1 LIVRGWAAMTEEL
14 VLTWVADPDGVT
26 REKLLAMIATSLPA
40 LAALV

>member
-1 LIVRGWAAMTEEL
+1 
-14 VLTWVADPDGVT
+14 VLTWVADPAGVT